1 MIEIS
6 NTDTERILLCLDIAI
21 THYRARPGLRNTGHA
36 WSLYQ
41 LKQKITR
48 KLQKKQTNPHPRQK
62 HPHKKHK
69 QHT

>member
-36 WSLYQ
+36 WSLSQ

-48 KLQKKQTNPHPRQK
+48 KLQKTNKSPFPPK
-62 HPHKKHK
+62 API
-69 QHT
+69 